1 MTAGFMACC
10 KETPA
15 VIDRRYSRKAR
26 VDGIEFVNLARSHVL
41 TASEASAISAGTKDT
56 HNPLPITSR
65 PSSGATRLLK
75 EMSMRNVP
83 RILALLIAAAILV
96 PWTGVYAQVTTAT
109 LYGIVRDSSGAVLP
123 GASVSATN
131 EGTNLSREIIT
142 DERGEFAMPALP
154 TGPYTLKIALPGFKT
169 YTKQALPLGAGQT
182 LRQTFVLEI
191 GQVSEDIT
199 VAATAAL
206 VETVSITQTEALGLA
221 QVTELPVAR
230 RNMGLEAVA
239 EVQVVKGILP
249 AEYGG
254 AIGGHI
260 NMLTRSGT
268 NTFHGSL
275 FENYQNDAFFV
286 KDSFL
291 PATTPKPK
299 VRFNQFGGSVG
310 GPIVR
315 NRAMFFTTYEGYRE
329 ETGITVQGTVPTQQ
343 LRDRI
348 LTALPFPETRI
359 TLDQLPLP
367 NQPINAEVGRFT
379 DAKQRTRRDNH
390 ILAKGDV
397 VVLKGNLSV
406 TFSRLRPHAVVPSF
420 YTKNDQSYQNLSDR
434 LTTQY
439 VLAQGAWISESRFGW
454 NHTNLARVQDFW
466 LVSDP
471 TKPAETQLTTLGRRM
486 SLFSVNGLFSTASA
500 EVLDMKNH
508 TFNLDQK
515 LGRVIGPHNV
525 KLGFRW
531 ARETGGKTN
540 PQNSTVTYQNLAD
553 LFANIPDRVT
563 LLYGQPPHTI
573 RQDQWGAFIQDDWR
587 VNNKLVLNVGLRY
600 DYYPLV
606 RFRPTTDIPA
616 EIVNLNPPSD
626 LRKMDFG
633 SPRAQDSVYDPA
645 RLNFGPRFG
654 FAWTLEKKGNTVI
667 RGGVGVLYSP
677 HLLAL
682 YQNVISD
689 PRMPPRVSWNRPDVA
704 SRGLKW
710 PVYGTDLRDVVLRES
725 GGKKTL
731 YGIID
736 TRIKNPRT
744 IQSMIDV
751 QRAIGSTWMVSAG
764 YVHTAG
770 SGFPM
775 SRFFQAAFDR
785 ATGALPNP
793 ALGLPSGYYVDS
805 SQTLV
810 YNAFEGNVRKR
821 LSNNLEFSFHYTLG
835 KGFGQ
840 QGGDLVGNF
849 SGSPGTWA
857 STQDFYDPNL
867 DRVPLSEEVRHRVT
881 GQAIYDLPWF
891 KDGGGALS
899 RILGGWQLSGVLNSR
914 SGLPLRL
921 LQSSGIPNSR
931 PDYVGGNPVLSNW
944 HDTLLYLNPAAFARV
959 PTYPTTNATIRPG
972 TQNPSQVHGAG
983 RQTVDIA
990 LAKTVRLRE
999 SMSVQ
1004 FRAEAFN
1011 ALNHANYK
1019 DPNINILSP
1028 DFSKI
1033 TSATERRT
1041 GQIGVRVTF

>member
-1 MTAGFMACC
+1 
-10 KETPA
+10 
-15 VIDRRYSRKAR
+15 
-26 VDGIEFVNLARSHVL
+26 
-41 TASEASAISAGTKDT
+41 
-56 HNPLPITSR
+56 
-65 PSSGATRLLK
+65 
-75 EMSMRNVP
+75 MRNVP

-169 YTKQALPLGAGQT
+169 YTNQALPLGAGQT

-230 RNMGLEAVA
+230 RNIGSLLALSAGVSASDRSEGTKSFRVNGVGDGGTGITVDGTNAQANPENHGFSQYGGQNQIDIMGLEAVA

-367 NQPINAEVGRFT
+367 NQPITADVGRFT

-406 TFSRLRPHAVVPSF
+406 TFSRLRPYAVVPSF
-420 YTKNDQSYQNLSDR
+420 YTKNDQSYQNGSDR

-439 VLAQGAWISESRFGW
+439 VLARGSWISESRFGW
-454 NHTNLARVQDFW
+454 NHTTLARAQDFW

-471 TKPAETQLTTLGRRM
+471 TKPADTQLTTLGRRM
-486 SLFSVNGLFSTASA
+486 SLFSVSGLFSTASA

-515 LGRVIGPHNV
+515 LGRVIGGHNL

-531 ARETGGKTN
+531 AREAGGKTN
-540 PQNSTVTYQNLAD
+540 PQNSTVTYQNLSD

-633 SPRAQDSVYDPA
+633 APRGQDNVYDPA

-654 FAWTLEKKGNTVI
+654 FAWTLDKKGNTVI

-710 PVYGTDLRDVVLRES
+710 PVYGPDLRDVVLRES
-725 GGKKTL
+725 GGKKSL

-793 ALGLPSGYYVDS
+793 ALGLPSGYYIDS

-959 PTYPTTNATIRPG
+959 PTFPTTNATIRPG

-1041 GQIGVRVTF
+1041 GQIGVRFMF

>member
-1 MTAGFMACC
+1 
-10 KETPA
+10 
-15 VIDRRYSRKAR
+15 
-26 VDGIEFVNLARSHVL
+26 
-41 TASEASAISAGTKDT
+41 
-56 HNPLPITSR
+56 
-65 PSSGATRLLK
+65 
-75 EMSMRNVP
+75 MRDMQ
-83 RILALLIAAAILV
+83 RTFALLIVAAILV

-109 LYGIVRDSSGAVLP
+109 LYGIVRDSTAAVLP
-123 GASVSATN
+123 GATVAATN
-131 EGTNLSREIIT
+131 EGTNLSREVVT

-154 TGPYTLKIALPGFKT
+154 TGTYSLKIALPGFKT
-169 YTKQALPLGAGQT
+169 STNQGLALGAGQT

-191 GQVSEDIT
+191 GQVSENIT
-199 VAATAAL
+199 VAASAPL
-206 VETVSITQTEALGLA
+206 VETVSVTQVEALALG

-230 RNMGLEAVA
+230 RNIGNLLALSAGVSASDKSEATKSFRVNGVGDGGTGITVDGTNAQANPENHGFSQYGGQNQIDIMGLEAVA

-268 NTFHGSL
+268 NSFHGSL

-291 PATTPKPK
+291 PRTTPKPS
-299 VRFNQFGGSVG
+299 VEFNQFGGSLG

-348 LTALPFPETRI
+348 LAALPFAETRI

-367 NQPINAEVGRFT
+367 NQPINADVGRFT

-397 VVLKGNLSV
+397 LVLRGNLSV
-406 TFSRLRPHAVVPSF
+406 TFSRLRPYAVVPSF
-420 YTKNDQSYQNLSDR
+420 YTKNDQSYQNGSDR

-439 VLAQGAWISESRFGW
+439 VLAHGPWISESRFGW
-454 NHTNLARVQDFW
+454 NHATLKRAQDFW
-466 LVSDP
+466 FVSDP
-471 TKPAETQLTTLGRRM
+471 TKPPDTEFTSLGRRM
-486 SLFSVNGLFSTASA
+486 SLFSVSGLFSTASA

-515 LGRVIGPHNV
+515 LGRVMGAHNV

-531 ARETGGKTN
+531 SRETGSKTN
-540 PQNSTVTYQNLAD
+540 PQNSAATYQNLAD

-573 RQDQWGAFIQDDWR
+573 HQDQWGAFIQDDWR
-587 VNNKLVLNVGLRY
+587 LNNKLVLNVGLRY
-600 DYYPLV
+600 DLYPLV
-606 RFRPTTDIPA
+606 RFRPTTNIPA

-626 LRKMDFG
+626 LRKLDFG
-633 SPRAQDSVYDPA
+633 SPRPQDKVYDPA

-654 FAWTLEKKGNTVI
+654 FAWTLDKRGNTVI

-682 YQNVISD
+682 FQNVISD
-689 PRMPPRVSWNRPDVA
+689 PLVPPRVSWNRTDVA
-704 SRGLKW
+704 ARSLKW
-710 PVYGTDLRDVVLRES
+710 PFYGDDLRNVVVRDS
-725 GGKKTL
+725 GGKKSL

-736 TRIKNPRT
+736 TGIRNPRT
-744 IQSMIDV
+744 IQMMIDV
-751 QRAIGSTWMVSAG
+751 QRAIGSTWMVAAG

-770 SGFPM
+770 NNFPM
-775 SRFFQAAFDR
+775 SRFFQAAFNR

-793 ALGLPSGYYVDS
+793 ALGLPSGYYIDS

-821 LSNNLEFSFHYTLG
+821 LSNNLEFSLHYTLG
-835 KGFGQ
+835 KGFAQ

-857 STQDFYDPNL
+857 STQDFYDPNF

-881 GQAIYDLPWF
+881 GDAIYNLPWF
-891 KDGGGALS
+891 KESKGALS
-899 RILGGWQLSGVLNSR
+899 RFLGGWQISGVLNSR
-914 SGLPLRL
+914 SGLPLRI

-944 HDTLLYLNPAAFARV
+944 KDTLVYLNPAAFARV
-959 PTYPTTNATIRPG
+959 PTYPVTNATVRPG
-972 TQNPSQVHGAG
+972 TQNPSQVRGPG
-983 RQTVDIA
+983 RLIADIG
-990 LAKTVRLRE
+990 LMKTIHLKE
-999 SMSVQ
+999 SLTLQ
-1004 FRAEAFN
+1004 LRAEAFN
-1011 ALNHANYK
+1011 ALNHANYR

-1028 DFSKI
+1028 DFGKI

-1041 GQIGVRVTF
+1041 DQIGARFTF